1 MSWTYV
7 DEKFYATI
15 EEKDDGSKTV
25 FINIYDELESII
37 NEDLNNMKE
46 ALDFIEKET
55 KNYRKKTMVS
65 LDVPETIQNRQKD
78 DAKKETKEK
87 VKRTVNFKL
96 KKPAHLK
103 LKIPKAS
110 FIVDEV
116 QMSDREKEIQE
127 IIWNLYVDKVSEQ
140 LSKVIKE
147 NCHGC
152 IYDCPSQRDHDICC
166 NPSYEE
172 VLDEYL
178 ENATSK
184 VDVNQLSLEFRKA
197 LKDVTPPV
205 SGFEMLKYDRLD
217 WYYVTLKTVSG
228 IKKLK
233 KTLINEWR
241 KSNVEKWIS
250 YRCNDK

>member
-55 KNYRKKTMVS
+55 KNYRKKTVVS
-65 LDVPETIQNRQKD
+65 LDVPETIQNLQKD
-78 DAKKETKEK
+78 NAKKETEEK

-127 IIWNLYVDKVSEQ
+127 ILWNLYVDKV
-140 LSKVIKE
+140 
-147 NCHGC
+147 
-152 IYDCPSQRDHDICC
+152 
-166 NPSYEE
+166 
-172 VLDEYL
+172 
-178 ENATSK
+178 
-184 VDVNQLSLEFRKA
+184 
-197 LKDVTPPV
+197 
-205 SGFEMLKYDRLD
+205 
-217 WYYVTLKTVSG
+217 
-228 IKKLK
+228 KK
-233 KTLINEWR
+233 INM
-241 KSNVEKWIS
+241 
-250 YRCNDK
+250 

>member
-25 FINIYDELESII
+25 FINIYGDEPLFI
-37 NEDLNNMKE
+37 EDLKDMKE
-46 ALDFIEKET
+46 ALNYLERET
-55 KNYRKKTMVS
+55 RNYRKKTMVS

-78 DAKKETKEK
+78 VEKKETKEQ
-87 VKRTVNFKL
+87 VKRTVNFK
-96 KKPAHLK
+96 KKNAAHLK
-103 LKIPKAS
+103 LKIPKALL
-110 FIVDEV
+110 IIDEV

-127 IIWNLYVDKVSEQ
+127 VLWNLYVDKVSEQ
-140 LSKVIKE
+140 LAKVIKE

-152 IYDCPSQRDHDICC
+152 IYDCSSQLDHDICC

-178 ENATSK
+178 EIAISK

-217 WYYVTLKTVSG
+217 WYYVTLKTESG

-233 KTLINEWR
+233 KSLINKWR
-241 KSNVEKWIS
+241 KSNVEK
-250 YRCNDK
+250 